1 MKTKIVGILN
11 ITPDSFSDGGCFN
24 NLESASNQLVKILN
38 EGAKMIDIGAES
50 TRPNAIKITA
60 KEEWSRLELILPNL
74 IKIVRN
80 FNQNKNFDEQ
90 NKVLISLDSYHFD
103 NLYLAYQ
110 LGVDVINDVSGLED
124 KRTVDF
130 IASKQIKTILMHN
143 QGIKFNDEI
152 LINRH
157 LNLTNK
163 IINWASDKILQ
174 LENLGLKR
182 DKIIFDPGIGFN
194 KDAFASIKILKEIE
208 SFRALNVPLYVG
220 HSRKSFLEQINLK
233 DKNNQALDRNQK
245 TILISQFLAR
255 KNIEYIRVHD
265 VYENILAISDMS

>member
-11 ITPDSFSDGGCFN
+11 ITPDSFSDGGRFN
-24 NLESASNQLVKILN
+24 SLESASNQLIKVLN

-50 TRPNAIKITA
+50 TRPNAIKINSQ
-60 KEEWSRLELILPNL
+60 EEWSRLELILPHL

-90 NKVLISLDSYHFD
+90 EKVLISLDSYHFD

-143 QGIKFNDEI
+143 QEIKFNDEI

-157 LNLTNK
+157 LILTNK
-163 IINWASDKILQ
+163 ILNWASDKILQ

-194 KDAFASIKILKEIE
+194 KNAFASIKILKEIDR
-208 SFRALNVPLYVG
+208 FRVLNVPLYVG

-233 DKNNQALDRNQK
+233 DKNNIALDRDQK
-245 TILISQFLAR
+245 TILVSQFLAK
-255 KNIEYIRVHD
+255 KNIEYLRVHD
-265 VYENILAISDMS
+265 VYKNLVGISNMS

>member
-110 LGVDVINDVSGLED
+110 LGVDVVNDVSGLED
-124 KRTVDF
+124 KRTIDL

-143 QGIKFNDEI
+143 QEIKFNDEI

-194 KDAFASIKILKEIE
+194 KDAFASIKILKEIDN
-208 SFRALNVPLYVG
+208 FRVLNVPLYVG

-233 DKNNQALDRNQK
+233 DKNNQVLDRNQK

-265 VYENILAISDMS
+265 VYKNILAISDMS